1 MVELLIWSFY
11 VVPCCAM
18 LTSVLTPDEGRKQMK
33 NAAAAQVVN
42 EELRPVVETFLHL
55 AGNWMLHNHQ
65 QESLKNP

>member
-1 MVELLIWSFY
+1 
-11 VVPCCAM
+11 M
-18 LTSVLTPDEGRKQMK
+18 LTSMLTPDEGRKQMK